1 MTTTAFSTLPLGA
14 AFEMEGARWVKTDAQ
29 RAKPD
34 TGPGP
39 SYLIFGPARVKLV
52 DRPRTYRHYGRDFTI
67 VADYPDTD
75 EGATKAN
82 AFMTETPETGLLAV
96 DAGRIIIAALSDQG
110 QAPGM

>member
-1 MTTTAFSTLPLGA
+1 MTAAAFSTLPLGA
-14 AFEMEGARWVKTDAQ
+14 TFEIEGARWVKTDAQ

-39 SYLIFGPARVKLV
+39 SCLIFGPARVKLV

-67 VADYPDTD
+67 VADCPDTD
-75 EGATKAN
+75 EGTAQAN
-82 AFMTETPETGLLAV
+82 AFMTINAGTGVLAV

>member
-1 MTTTAFSTLPLGA
+1 MTAAAFSTLPLGA
-14 AFEMEGARWVKTDAQ
+14 TFEIEGARWIKTDVQ

-52 DRPRTYRHYGRDFTI
+52 DRPRTYRHWGLDFAI
-67 VADYPDTD
+67 LAEYQDND
-75 EGATKAN
+75 EGTALAN
-82 AFMTETPETGLLAV
+82 AFMTVNAGTGVLAV